1 MPQWCKSTTIP
12 EAVQLFQPT
21 SFLIADFKAIREQSN
36 RFQGD
41 SVADAADE
49 KEEKEKREE
58 VEKAKKYPRIV
69 LATIRKFSESPGNRS
84 NGRLSTAS
92 SSHETVRTLTR
103 SISYEFCHV
112 VEASTPAD
120 ELLKI
125 MYACGGWLGSNSRAN
140 AFPLGREVHTPWD
153 RKFLHLYLRD
163 PKTMDAVKKYL
174 LFLLDWYEDG
184 KNPAV
189 DWLSLLRQFSPELC
203 DGNFHRVSFARNKDC
218 PPLHLIRLSEEK
230 PDPAGKLPRSSI
242 FADITRIIFEI
253 AASPVLVIARLHNSL
268 QSQPFWK
275 IITEAAP
282 DRYSDSEILGNFNV
296 YTGNHDTEFL
306 ANVRLAIIFGCL
318 MRKDGR
324 NFTFPDDAGGGGGG
338 GGGGGSEGDS
348 GGSGGSS
355 EGNSEGNSGSNEGNG
370 DGGGGGGNDSG
381 SAHPDSGKSAEGSGS
396 GEFGQLGT
404 SGVTRTNPEG
414 VPDEV
419 VESAER
425 VDLSFSAETN
435 DTDSFAG
442 FDSRS
447 ALSWDSDRSRGM
459 ADSVNSTKRFT
470 GIKKFLR
477 LFRRSSASETS
488 ASEVVEWE

>member
-21 SFLIADFKAIREQSN
+21 PFMIADFKSN
-36 RFQGD
+36 KG
-41 SVADAADE
+41 
-49 KEEKEKREE
+49 
-58 VEKAKKYPRIV
+58 AK
-69 LATIRKFSESPGNRS
+69 
-84 NGRLSTAS
+84 
-92 SSHETVRTLTR
+92 R

-140 AFPLGREVHTPWD
+140 AFPRTDFLGVRST
-153 RKFLHLYLRD
+153 HLGTGSFFISFSVT

-282 DRYSDSEILGNFNV
+282 DRYSDS
-296 YTGNHDTEFL
+296 NHDTEFL

-370 DGGGGGGNDSG
+370 DGGGGWW
-381 SAHPDSGKSAEGSGS
+381 K
-396 GEFGQLGT
+396 
-404 SGVTRTNPEG
+404 
-414 VPDEV
+414 
-419 VESAER
+419 
-425 VDLSFSAETN
+425 
-435 DTDSFAG
+435 
-442 FDSRS
+442 
-447 ALSWDSDRSRGM
+447 
-459 ADSVNSTKRFT
+459 
-470 GIKKFLR
+470 
-477 LFRRSSASETS
+477 
-488 ASEVVEWE
+488 